1 MPKFNPSDDGK
12 VVDGKTVV
20 FVYPPGGEPAEEGP
34 AGKKTAPAE
43 VPKDG
48 GTAKKR
54 KKSGEKGTVAA
65 AQAKALKSAA
75 KNAVPFCEECEKA
88 HKQQKAG

>member
-20 FVYPPGGEPAEEGP
+20 FVYPPGAEDGEGA
-34 AGKKTAPAE
+34 AGGKGTAPAE
-43 VPKDG
+43 QDG
-48 GTAKKR
+48 GTARKR
-54 KKSGEKGTVAA
+54 KKSNEKGTVAA
-65 AQAKALKSAA
+65 AQAKTLKSAA

-88 HKQQKAG
+88 HKAQKAAG

>member
-1 MPKFNPSDDGK
+1 VPKFSPSDDGK

-20 FVYPPGGEPAEEGP
+20 FVYPPGAGPDEAE
-34 AGKKTAPAE
+34 AGKTTAPA

-54 KKSGEKGTVAA
+54 AKAKDKGTAA
-65 AQAKALKSAA
+65 KAQASALKAAA

-88 HKQQKAG
+88 HKEQKAG